1 MAGTYEQIGGA
12 GDVQQM
18 SPYAD
23 QTFNLITQALGGN
36 IEGDLV
42 GQWLGSIPQ
51 IQGIAAGI
59 NSPYGSARM
68 EQANVMGQQIQQDI
82 AGSYAKGGA
91 LRSSAAGQ
99 AIGRGVGQAKMGAL
113 ADIMGREQGL
123 VGQLS
128 GLSAGLLGQG
138 LQARTGMMGALGQFG
153 QPTYYEPT
161 YGYQPGLMDWLFAGA
176 GAGGQLAGALGVG
189 GGV

>member
-1 MAGTYEQIGGA
+1 LAGTYEQIGGA

-36 IEGDLV
+36 IEGDLI

-59 NSPYGSARM
+59 SSPYGQARM
-68 EQANVMGQQIQQDI
+68 EQVDVEAGQIQRDI

-99 AIGRGVGQAKMGAL
+99 AIGKGVGQARLGAM
-113 ADIMGREQGL
+113 ADVIGREQGL
-123 VGQLS
+123 VGQL
-128 GLSAGLLGQG
+128 GMGAAGLIGQG
-138 LQARTGMMGALGQFG
+138 MGARAGLMGSLAQFG
-153 QPTYYEPT
+153 SPTYYEPT
-161 YGYQPGLMDWLFAGA
+161 YGYQPSGFEQILAMLGTAGQAAGGFSGLM
-176 GAGGQLAGALGVG
+176 
-189 GGV
+189 